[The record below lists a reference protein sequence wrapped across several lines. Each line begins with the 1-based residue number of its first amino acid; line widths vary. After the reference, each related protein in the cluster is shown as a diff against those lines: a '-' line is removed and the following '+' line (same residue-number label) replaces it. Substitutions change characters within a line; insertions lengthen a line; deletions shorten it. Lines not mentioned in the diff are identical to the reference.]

1 MYSALKRILIGRP
14 LATSEQER
22 ERLPKWMALATFS
35 SDAISSTA
43 YATEEILFVTAAGA
57 SSLALGLDVLVPIAV
72 VVVVL
77 LAVVVVSY
85 RQTIRAY
92 PNGGGSYIVS
102 RDNLGRRPSLVA
114 GASLLVD
121 YTLTVAVSVS
131 AGVAAIA
138 SIPALRTLTGHRV
151 LATLAVVAFITLA
164 NLRGVRESGRLFAL
178 PTYTYIAALGGVV
191 AYGLAREL
199 LGPGLST
206 VAFDPHAAAVSR
218 ETGGQLGLFL
228 VLRGFSSGAVALSG
242 VEAISNGVPAFRA
255 PEARNASTTMAWM
268 GAILGTLF
276 LGVCVLAHH
285 LHPFPSHD
293 ETVISQMARIIVG
306 NGAYYWVL
314 QVATAGILVLAAN
327 TAYADFPRL
336 AGIIAR
342 DGYLPHQ
349 LAHRGDRLVY
359 SNGVLFLAAAAG
371 ALLVAFGGRT
381 NALIP
386 LYAVGV
392 FASFTLSQ
400 AGMVA
405 HHHRRRE
412 RGWRRG
418 LAINALGALGTA
430 VVTLIVAVTKFTI
443 GAWVPVV
450 VVPAVIALFLGVRR
464 HYDRLAAELAV
475 DADTTAPPV
484 VNHTI
489 VVLVARVHKG
499 VLKALAYAR
508 SLQPDHLVA
517 VYVADEDTDP
527 AAIQADWA
535 RLGIEVPLE
544 IVPSPYRELTA
555 PVLAYLD
562 DLDRRWDNDTITVI
576 VPEFVVRRWWEQLLH
591 NQDAL
596 FLKTRLVARPNTVVI
611 SVPYHV
617 EREPPWPT
625 RPRIPP
631 RATGA
636 RRQRQ
641 PAGSR

>member
-1 MYSALKRILIGRP
+1 
-14 LATSEQER
+14 
-22 ERLPKWMALATFS
+22 
-35 SDAISSTA
+35 
-43 YATEEILFVTAAGA
+43 
-57 SSLALGLDVLVPIAV
+57 
-72 VVVVL
+72 
-77 LAVVVVSY
+77 
-85 RQTIRAY
+85 
-92 PNGGGSYIVS
+92 
-102 RDNLGRRPSLVA
+102 
-114 GASLLVD
+114 
-121 YTLTVAVSVS
+121 
-131 AGVAAIA
+131 
-138 SIPALRTLTGHRV
+138 
-151 LATLAVVAFITLA
+151 
-164 NLRGVRESGRLFAL
+164 
-178 PTYTYIAALGGVV
+178 
-191 AYGLAREL
+191 
-199 LGPGLST
+199 
-206 VAFDPHAAAVSR
+206 
-218 ETGGQLGLFL
+218 
-228 VLRGFSSGAVALSG
+228 
-242 VEAISNGVPAFRA
+242 
-255 PEARNASTTMAWM
+255 MAWM
-268 GAILGTLF
+268 GAILGGLF
-276 LGVCVLAHH
+276 LGVCVLAHQ
-285 LHPFPSHD
+285 LRPFPSHD
-293 ETVISQMARIIVG
+293 ETVVSQMARIIVG

-450 VVPAVIALFLGVRR
+450 VVPAVIAVFLGVRR

-617 EREPPWPT
+617 EREPPWPK
-625 RPRIPP
+625 RPRISR
-631 RATGA
+631 RANGA

>member
-1 MYSALKRILIGRP
+1 MYSALKSILIGRP

-72 VVVVL
+72 VVAVL

-102 RDNLGRRPSLVA
+102 RDNLGRLPSLVA

-293 ETVISQMARIIVG
+293 ETVVSQMARIIVG

-450 VVPAVIALFLGVRR
+450 VVPAVIAVFLGVRR

-617 EREPPWPT
+617 EREPPWPK
-625 RPRIPP
+625 RPRISR
-631 RATGA
+631 RANGA

>member
-72 VVVVL
+72 VVAVL

-102 RDNLGRRPSLVA
+102 RDNLGRLPSLVA

-293 ETVISQMARIIVG
+293 ETVVSQMARIIVG

-418 LAINALGALGTA
+418 LAINALGAVGTA

-450 VVPAVIALFLGVRR
+450 VVPAVIAVFLGVRR

-617 EREPPWPT
+617 EREPPWPK
-625 RPRIPP
+625 RPRISR
-631 RATGA
+631 RANGA